1 MRSSVILSVPSECD
15 TQAARSG
22 PMKAIILLAALT
34 SVLSAGTIYSITG
47 LGSLGGSSAVGYK
60 INNSGTVAGWAQ
72 TASGDQHGFLA
83 NGAGIQD
90 LSPLFGSDTFAN
102 GINTS
107 GVIVGTSYVNG
118 QAHGTVWAGSGS
130 TDLGAGSFAIGIN
143 DADVIIGGNGHA
155 FVLANGAYQ
164 DLGVLQVGGWSS
176 ASGINQSGTVVGDA
190 SVGSGF
196 HGFIWTAGT
205 GMLPVGD
212 LGGGTSHATGIN
224 NDGAVVGTATLAS
237 GYEHAFLAI
246 GAKITDLG
254 TLGGGSS
261 FAYSI
266 NESGAV
272 VGYSWLTSGQHPHA
286 FVYSNGIMLDL
297 NSLLASG
304 SGWELTEAYGINDAG
319 QIVGSG
325 LFNGQVSAFRLD
337 PTSAAIQGASAVPEA
352 GTTMLVAI
360 GLGLLIIA
368 RGQHVILKLLPQ
380 RALVKF
386 SNAGL
391 GHGLQK
397 HDVVRQPPLGY
408 TLREKL

>member
-1 MRSSVILSVPSECD
+1 
-15 TQAARSG
+15 
-22 PMKAIILLAALT
+22 MKAIIFLAAFT

-47 LGSLGGSSAVGYK
+47 LGSLGGSSVGYK

-72 TASGDQHGFLA
+72 TPSGDQHAFVA
-83 NGAGIQD
+83 NGAGLQD
-90 LSPLFGSDTFAN
+90 LSPLFGSDTFASGVN
-102 GINTS
+102 AS

-118 QAHGTVWAGSGS
+118 QAHGTVWSGSGS
-130 TDLGAGSFAIGIN
+130 ADLGAGIFATGIN
-143 DADVIIGGNGHA
+143 DAGVVIGGNGHA
-155 FVLANGAYQ
+155 FVFANGVYQ
-164 DLGVLQVGGWSS
+164 DLGVLQAGGWSS
-176 ASGINQSGTVVGDA
+176 ASGINQNGSVVGDA

-205 GMLPVGD
+205 GMLAVGD
-212 LGGGTSHATGIN
+212 LGGGNSHATGIN
-224 NDGAVVGTATLAS
+224 NSGAVVGTATLAS

-246 GAKITDLG
+246 GASMTDLG

-266 NESGAV
+266 NTSGTV
-272 VGYSWLTSGQHPHA
+272 VGYSWLASGQNPHA
-286 FVYSNGIMLDL
+286 FVYANGSMLDL

-319 QIVGSG
+319 QITGSG

-337 PTSAAIQGASAVPEA
+337 PNSSTIQGVAAVPEA

-360 GLGLLIIA
+360 GLALLIIG
-368 RGQHVILKLLPQ
+368 RRQHVVLKLLPQ

-386 SNAGL
+386 PYARL

-397 HDVVRQPPLGY
+397 NYVVGQPPLGDAF
-408 TLREKL
+408 REKL

>member
-1 MRSSVILSVPSECD
+1 
-15 TQAARSG
+15 
-22 PMKAIILLAALT
+22 MKAIILLAAFT
-34 SVLSAGTIYSITG
+34 SVLSGGTIYSITG
-47 LGSLGGSSAVGYK
+47 LGSLGGASAVGYK
-60 INNSGTVAGWAQ
+60 INNSGTVAGWGQ
-72 TASGDQHGFLA
+72 TATGDQHGFMA
-83 NGAGIQD
+83 NGSGIQD

-107 GVIVGTSYVNG
+107 GLIVGTSYENG
-118 QAHGTVWAGSGS
+118 QAHGTVWTGAGS
-130 TDLGAGSFAIGIN
+130 TDLGAGIFATGIN
-143 DADVIIGGNGHA
+143 DAGVIIGGNGHA
-155 FVLANGAYQ
+155 FVFANGAYQ
-164 DLGVLQVGGWSS
+164 DLGVLQAGGWSS
-176 ASGINQSGTVVGDA
+176 ASGINQNGTVVGDA

-212 LGGGTSHATGIN
+212 LGGGASHATGIN
-224 NDGAVVGTATLAS
+224 NSGAVVGTATLAS

-246 GAKITDLG
+246 GSKITDLG

-266 NESGAV
+266 NDGGTV
-272 VGYSWLTSGQHPHA
+272 VGYSWLASGQNPHA

-297 NSLLASG
+297 NSLLANG
-304 SGWELTEAYGINDAG
+304 SGWELTEAYGINEAG

-337 PTSAAIQGASAVPEA
+337 PDNAAIQGASAVPEA

-368 RGQHVILKLLPQ
+368 RLQWGKPSP
-380 RALVKF
+380 LVDCVA
-386 SNAGL
+386 SNDADGKRRRL
-391 GHGLQK
+391 H
-397 HDVVRQPPLGY
+397 
-408 TLREKL
+408 